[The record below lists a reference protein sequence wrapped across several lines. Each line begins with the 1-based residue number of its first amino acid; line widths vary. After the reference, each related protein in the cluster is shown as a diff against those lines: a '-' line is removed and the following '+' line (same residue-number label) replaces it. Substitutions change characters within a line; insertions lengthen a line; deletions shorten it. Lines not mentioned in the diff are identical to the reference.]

1 MNILLMIIL
10 LVVQQTGTFKT
21 EQKKNARVKQAYV
34 DKEQAVNDTLAKY
47 GITPSKVHIFIRAF
61 KEEKILEVWAKN
73 KEDKAFKKVRT
84 FPICASSGELGPKR
98 EEGDYQ
104 VPEGF
109 YHINHFNPFSNFYLS
124 MGISYPNESD
134 KKLGT
139 KGKLGGAI
147 YIHGS
152 CCTIGCIPITDDMIK
167 ELYIYGVEA
176 KNNGQSQIPC
186 HVFPFRMD
194 GENWDNL
201 EKKFPELSRHVEF
214 WKNLQ
219 PGYKYF
225 ETNKSLPK
233 ITVATDGKYV
243 VGE

>member
-1 MNILLMIIL
+1 MNILLITLFLIL
-10 LVVQQTGTFKT
+10 QQAGTFKT
-21 EQKKNARVKQAYV
+21 EQKKNARVKQAYT
-34 DKEQAVNDTLAKY
+34 DKEQVVTDTLAKY
-47 GITPSKVHIFIRAF
+47 GITPSKANIFIRAF
-61 KEEKILEVWAKN
+61 KNGDILEVWAKN
-73 KEDKAFKKVRT
+73 KEDNTYQKVRT

-98 EEGDYQ
+98 MEGDYQ

-124 MGISYPNESD
+124 LGISYPNESD
-134 KKLGT
+134 KKLGV

-152 CCTIGCIPITDDMIK
+152 CCTIGCIPITDDYIK
-167 ELYIYGVEA
+167 ELYIYCVEA
-176 KNNGQSQIPC
+176 KNNGQSTIPV

-194 GENWDNL
+194 GDNWEL
-201 EKKFPELSRHVEF
+201 VEKKFPDLKKHIDF

-225 ETNKSLPK
+225 EENKKLPK
-233 ITVATDGKYV
+233 ITVAADGKYV
-243 VGE
+243 VG